1 MVLLHFLND
10 IFLIFLGKLMFILII
25 RIFNEIFFRQ
35 SDEINSQFQ
44 KDILE
49 ILDFS
54 SLKWKLSGVNISPTL
69 QQILGF
75 L

>member
-1 MVLLHFLND
+1 MKLLFS
-10 IFLIFLGKLMFILII
+10 
-25 RIFNEIFFRQ
+25 R
-35 SDEINSQFQ
+35 SDKINSHFQ

-69 QQILGF
+69 QEILRF
-75 L
+75 I